1 MNRTTRNMM
10 GTTNHP
16 ASEADRQVVIDCF
29 VAGFR
34 YHEGLDIMSYLQP
47 GDEVQLIAEPGNP
60 YDEWAVRIEHRKSRI
75 GYLPRGQNQVV
86 SRLLQQEARVECR
99 ITAVDPSAV
108 PWEAVKVQ
116 VTTVA

>member
-1 MNRTTRNMM
+1 MNRTPPNVTD
-10 GTTNHP
+10 T
-16 ASEADRQVVIDCF
+16 ASNDADRQVVIDCF

-86 SRLLQQEARVECR
+86 SRLLQRGAPGEIKCR
-99 ITAVDPSAV
+99 ITAVDPETV